1 MAAEGIARIGPGVDL
16 GWEAGAADRPALTLA
31 DPARLY
37 DLAVLARLEAALD
50 SALADPAVQ
59 AVVLD
64 LAAPSA
70 YPVPPSDLLAAEA
83 GFAALALR
91 IAAAPKPVV
100 ALIAG
105 PVAGPLAALALAAAL
120 RVAAPGGL
128 IGFPEVTLGLVPGAG
143 ATQRAARLAGA
154 GPALALMLAGRLVPA
169 AEAQAAGLIEMVTEA
184 ALPAARAAASAL
196 AAARAGGAP
205 VPFARDPQRG
215 LGDPAGFLAAVAE
228 ARARLSG
235 DLPAPW
241 QIVDC
246 VEAALLL
253 PEAGGLGFERA
264 VFEALA
270 ATPEAR
276 ALCWMAA
283 AEAEG
288 WDRTAA
294 APLPG
299 PVAMTGE
306 AAEGAA
312 ELLAGGVPVRLL
324 GQDVPTLR
332 ATLEAI
338 AARQEAA
345 VAEGRMTEAA
355 RDAAWDRLSAT
366 TDAESLA
373 RCQIG
378 IAADGSLAV
387 LEGALPPAAVLG
399 GFAWPLPGI
408 GLQRHTPPQGL
419 PLLEIAT
426 DGSPAAL
433 AAGLGL
439 ARAMGR
445 VPLPCQP
452 GSGALPGARLL
463 GALRQAAED
472 LLLLGATPASVDAAL
487 RGFGFARGPF
497 EAMDRAGLD
506 HVTRQ
511 AAQAPG
517 AAERLRPGLAAQLAA
532 AGRTGLTRRRGFLT
546 WPEGAEHGTDDPG
559 VLALIAEERWVQGLP
574 APHQGGMGR
583 AEICRLALAALAN
596 EGARMLSAGVAPTAG
611 ALDLLAGAVLGFPRP
626 RGGPMH
632 WAGASGG
639 RTGLLAMR
647 NALKAQAEALPTQM
661 AGFWAPDPAWDRLI
675 REGKRF

>member
-1 MAAEGIARIGPGVDL
+1 MAAEGIARIGPGGDL
-16 GWEAGAADRPALTLA
+16 GWEAGAADQPALTLA

-50 SALADPAVQ
+50 RALADPAVQ

-70 YPVPPSDLLAAEA
+70 SPVPPYDLLAAEA
-83 GFAALALR
+83 GFAALAAR

-100 ALIAG
+100 ALISG

-120 RVAAPGGL
+120 RVAAPGGR
-128 IGFPEVTLGLVPGAG
+128 IGCPEVTLGLVPGAG

-154 GPALALMLAGRLVPA
+154 GPALALMLAGRMVPA

-196 AAARAGGAP
+196 AVARADGAP

-288 WDRTAA
+288 WDRTTA

-299 PVAMTGE
+299 PMAMTGD
-306 AAEGAA
+306 AVEGAA

-366 TDAESLA
+366 TDAGTLA
-373 RCQIG
+373 ECQIG
-378 IAADGSLAV
+378 IGEPLTV
-387 LEGALPPAAVLG
+387 LQGALPPGAVLA

-408 GLQRHTPPQGL
+408 GLQRHAPPQGL

-426 DGSPAAL
+426 DGSAPAL
-433 AAGLGL
+433 TAGLGL

-463 GALRQAAED
+463 AALRQAAED
-472 LLLLGATPASVDAAL
+472 LLLLGATPAAVDAAL
-487 RGFGFARGPF
+487 RGFGFATGPF
-497 EAMDRAGLD
+497 EAMDRAGLGNL
-506 HVTRQ
+506 TRQ
-511 AAQAPG
+511 
-517 AAERLRPGLAAQLAA
+517 AERLRLGLAAQLAA
-532 AGRTGLTRRRGFLT
+532 AGRSGLARRRGFLA
-546 WPEGAEHGTDDPG
+546 WPEGAAHGTDDPG

-596 EGARMLSAGVAPTAG
+596 EGARMLSAGVAPSAG
-611 ALDLLAGAVLGFPRP
+611 ALDLLAGAALGFPRP

-647 NALKAQAEALPTQM
+647 NALKAQADALPPQM
-661 AGFWAPDPAWDRLI
+661 AGFWVPDPAWDRLI

>member
-1 MAAEGIARIGPGVDL
+1 MAAEGIVRIGPGGDL
-16 GWEAGAADRPALTLA
+16 GWEAGAAEQPVLIVA

-37 DLAVLARLEAALD
+37 DLAGLARLEAGLD
-50 SALADPAVQ
+50 RALADPAVQ

-64 LAAPSA
+64 LAASA
-70 YPVPPSDLLAAEA
+70 CRVEPSDLLAAEA
-83 GFAALALR
+83 GFAALAARL
-91 IAAAPKPVV
+91 ADAPKPVV

-154 GPALALMLAGRLVPA
+154 GPALALMLAGRMLPA

-184 ALPAARAAASAL
+184 ALPAARAAAAAL

-205 VPFARDPQRG
+205 VPFARDPRRG
-215 LGDPAGFLAAVAE
+215 IGDPAGFLGAVAE
-228 ARARLSG
+228 ARAGLTG
-235 DLPAPW
+235 DLPPPR

-253 PEAGGLGFERA
+253 PEAGGRAFERA
-264 VFEALA
+264 VFETLA
-270 ATPEAR
+270 ATPEAQ

-288 WDRTAA
+288 WEAAAA

-299 PVAMTGE
+299 PVAMTGD
-306 AAEGAA
+306 AAEVAA

-324 GQDVPTLR
+324 GQDVPALR

-338 AARQEAA
+338 AARQEDA
-345 VAEGRMTEAA
+345 VAAGQMTEAA
-355 RDAAWDRLSAT
+355 REAVWDRLSAT
-366 TDAESLA
+366 TDAATLDG
-373 RCQIG
+373 CQIG
-378 IAADGSLAV
+378 LGEPLAV
-387 LEGALPPAAVLG
+387 LEGALPPGAVLA
-399 GFAWPLPGI
+399 GFDWPLPGI
-408 GLQRHTPPQGL
+408 GLHRHPPPEGL

-433 AAGLGL
+433 QAGLGL

-452 GSGALPGARLL
+452 GSGALPGVRLL
-463 GALRQAAED
+463 AALRRAAED
-472 LLLLGATPASVDAAL
+472 LLLLGGTPAAVDAAL
-487 RGFGFARGPF
+487 RGFGLAMGPF

-506 HVTRQ
+506 QLPQR
-511 AAQAPG
+511 AD
-517 AAERLRPGLAAQLAA
+517 RLRPGLAAQLAA
-532 AGRTGLTRRRGFLT
+532 AGRTGLARRRGFLT
-546 WPEGAEHGTDDPG
+546 WPEGAAQGTDDPG

-574 APHQGGMGR
+574 APHQAGIPR

-596 EGARMLSAGVAPTAG
+596 EGARMLSAGVVTSAG
-611 ALDLLAGAVLGFPRP
+611 ALDLVAGAALGFPRS

-647 NALKAQAEALPTQM
+647 NALKAQAEALPPQL
-661 AGFWAPDPAWDRLI
+661 AGFWTPDPAWDRLI
-675 REGKRF
+675 REGRRF